1 MPRSIS
7 TLLPSA
13 SAYAGAAR
21 LTTSG
26 AVSGDGR
33 AAVRDHRASASWGDL
48 SLSPEGDLPHGGGRG
63 PLPGDLPASLSR
75 VPHARPGGQRPG
87 VALRDRDQPLPQSLS
102 LRETPAGRAPGRIGR
117 APRSRSRGP
126 GARGAVRRG
135 PNASRDHGAGAS
147 AEATPGVRHAQD
159 PRPRLRSDRPKPRL
173 LGGKRASARLSGA
186 PQDPAEPQRSRACAR
201 RRRRKAGIACRS
213 DRTSRGRG
221 PALREPTQHGATAMK
236 RKPQVCVEI
245 EPDLVAAATGDA
257 EPGAARRVEQH
268 IDSCGAC
275 RGEYDRYREIEGV
288 VGALRGAPA
297 AAESVARARRGLESR
312 LADLKSR
319 LVSYRVFSSPL
330 GRILI
335 ARSEHGVSLVE
346 YLDGGVDLS
355 TSRLRR
361 IAGVELQ
368 EDGAEIETLYR
379 ELVEY
384 LRGDRTRLEW
394 PLDLR
399 LARSDFHRSVLRATA
414 AVPYGAVTSYAGIAA
429 EIGKPAATRAVAQ
442 ALRWNPLPI
451 VVPCH
456 RIIGTSGALTG
467 YSGNKVGLK
476 QQLLA
481 VEGIQAIGT
490 RSDSRGARNLLY
502 PYDS

>member
-1 MPRSIS
+1 
-7 TLLPSA
+7 
-13 SAYAGAAR
+13 
-21 LTTSG
+21 
-26 AVSGDGR
+26 
-33 AAVRDHRASASWGDL
+33 
-48 SLSPEGDLPHGGGRG
+48 
-63 PLPGDLPASLSR
+63 
-75 VPHARPGGQRPG
+75 
-87 VALRDRDQPLPQSLS
+87 
-102 LRETPAGRAPGRIGR
+102 
-117 APRSRSRGP
+117 
-126 GARGAVRRG
+126 
-135 PNASRDHGAGAS
+135 
-147 AEATPGVRHAQD
+147 
-159 PRPRLRSDRPKPRL
+159 
-173 LGGKRASARLSGA
+173 
-186 PQDPAEPQRSRACAR
+186 
-201 RRRRKAGIACRS
+201 
-213 DRTSRGRG
+213 
-221 PALREPTQHGATAMK
+221 MK

-275 RGEYDRYREIEGV
+275 RGEYHRYREIEGV

-297 AAESVARARRGLESR
+297 AAESVARARQGLESR

-379 ELVEY
+379 ELMEY

-414 AVPYGAVTSYAGIAA
+414 AIPYGAVTSYAGIAA

-481 VEGIQAIGT
+481 VEGIQAVGT
-490 RSDSRGARNLLY
+490 RNDSRVARNMLYHYDRNDQHEYCLPTCGDIARRPIGPVTLLASRELAGAMGLV
-502 PYDS
+502 PCSACRPDLHPLAA

>member
-1 MPRSIS
+1 
-7 TLLPSA
+7 
-13 SAYAGAAR
+13 
-21 LTTSG
+21 
-26 AVSGDGR
+26 
-33 AAVRDHRASASWGDL
+33 
-48 SLSPEGDLPHGGGRG
+48 
-63 PLPGDLPASLSR
+63 
-75 VPHARPGGQRPG
+75 
-87 VALRDRDQPLPQSLS
+87 
-102 LRETPAGRAPGRIGR
+102 
-117 APRSRSRGP
+117 
-126 GARGAVRRG
+126 
-135 PNASRDHGAGAS
+135 
-147 AEATPGVRHAQD
+147 
-159 PRPRLRSDRPKPRL
+159 
-173 LGGKRASARLSGA
+173 
-186 PQDPAEPQRSRACAR
+186 
-201 RRRRKAGIACRS
+201 
-213 DRTSRGRG
+213 
-221 PALREPTQHGATAMK
+221 MK
-236 RKPQVCVEI
+236 RKSQVCVEI

-275 RGEYDRYREIEGV
+275 RGEYHRYREIEGV

-297 AAESVARARRGLESR
+297 AAESVARARQGLESR

-379 ELVEY
+379 ELMEY

-414 AVPYGAVTSYAGIAA
+414 AIPYGAVTSYAGIAA

-481 VEGIQAIGT
+481 VEGIQAVGT
-490 RSDSRGARNLLY
+490 RNDSRVARNMLYHYDRNDQHEYCLPTCGDIARRPIGPVTLLASRELAGALGLV
-502 PYDS
+502 PCSACRPDLHPLAA

>member
-1 MPRSIS
+1 
-7 TLLPSA
+7 
-13 SAYAGAAR
+13 
-21 LTTSG
+21 
-26 AVSGDGR
+26 
-33 AAVRDHRASASWGDL
+33 
-48 SLSPEGDLPHGGGRG
+48 
-63 PLPGDLPASLSR
+63 
-75 VPHARPGGQRPG
+75 
-87 VALRDRDQPLPQSLS
+87 
-102 LRETPAGRAPGRIGR
+102 
-117 APRSRSRGP
+117 
-126 GARGAVRRG
+126 
-135 PNASRDHGAGAS
+135 
-147 AEATPGVRHAQD
+147 
-159 PRPRLRSDRPKPRL
+159 
-173 LGGKRASARLSGA
+173 
-186 PQDPAEPQRSRACAR
+186 
-201 RRRRKAGIACRS
+201 
-213 DRTSRGRG
+213 
-221 PALREPTQHGATAMK
+221 MK
-236 RKPQVCVEI
+236 RKSQVCVEI

-257 EPGAARRVEQH
+257 EPGAALRVEQH

-297 AAESVARARRGLESR
+297 AAESVARARQGLESR

-379 ELVEY
+379 ELMEY

-414 AVPYGAVTSYAGIAA
+414 AIPYGAVTSYAGIAA

-481 VEGIQAIGT
+481 VEGIQAVGT
-490 RSDSRGARNLLY
+490 RNDSRVARNMLYHYDRNDQHEYCLPTCGDIARRPIGPVTLLASRELAGAMGLV
-502 PYDS
+502 PCSACRPDLHPLAA

>member
-1 MPRSIS
+1 
-7 TLLPSA
+7 
-13 SAYAGAAR
+13 
-21 LTTSG
+21 
-26 AVSGDGR
+26 
-33 AAVRDHRASASWGDL
+33 
-48 SLSPEGDLPHGGGRG
+48 
-63 PLPGDLPASLSR
+63 
-75 VPHARPGGQRPG
+75 
-87 VALRDRDQPLPQSLS
+87 
-102 LRETPAGRAPGRIGR
+102 
-117 APRSRSRGP
+117 
-126 GARGAVRRG
+126 
-135 PNASRDHGAGAS
+135 
-147 AEATPGVRHAQD
+147 
-159 PRPRLRSDRPKPRL
+159 
-173 LGGKRASARLSGA
+173 
-186 PQDPAEPQRSRACAR
+186 
-201 RRRRKAGIACRS
+201 
-213 DRTSRGRG
+213 
-221 PALREPTQHGATAMK
+221 MK

-275 RGEYDRYREIEGV
+275 RGEYHRYREIEGV

-297 AAESVARARRGLESR
+297 AAESVARARQGLESR

-379 ELVEY
+379 ELMEY

-414 AVPYGAVTSYAGIAA
+414 AIPYGAVTSYAGIAA

-490 RSDSRGARNLLY
+490 RSDSRVARNMLYHYDRNDQHEYCLPTCGDIARRPIGPVTLLASRELAGAMGLV
-502 PYDS
+502 PCSACRPDLHPLAA

>member
-1 MPRSIS
+1 
-7 TLLPSA
+7 
-13 SAYAGAAR
+13 
-21 LTTSG
+21 
-26 AVSGDGR
+26 
-33 AAVRDHRASASWGDL
+33 
-48 SLSPEGDLPHGGGRG
+48 
-63 PLPGDLPASLSR
+63 
-75 VPHARPGGQRPG
+75 
-87 VALRDRDQPLPQSLS
+87 
-102 LRETPAGRAPGRIGR
+102 
-117 APRSRSRGP
+117 
-126 GARGAVRRG
+126 
-135 PNASRDHGAGAS
+135 
-147 AEATPGVRHAQD
+147 
-159 PRPRLRSDRPKPRL
+159 
-173 LGGKRASARLSGA
+173 
-186 PQDPAEPQRSRACAR
+186 
-201 RRRRKAGIACRS
+201 
-213 DRTSRGRG
+213 
-221 PALREPTQHGATAMK
+221 MK

-275 RGEYDRYREIEGV
+275 RGEYHRYREIEGV

-297 AAESVARARRGLESR
+297 AAESVARARQGLESR

-346 YLDGGVDLS
+346 YFDGGVDLS

-379 ELVEY
+379 ELMEY

-414 AVPYGAVTSYAGIAA
+414 AIPYGAVTSYAGIAA

-481 VEGIQAIGT
+481 VEGIQAVGT
-490 RSDSRGARNLLY
+490 RNDSRVARNMLYHYDRNDQHEYCLPTCGDIARRPIGPVTLLASRELAGAMGLV
-502 PYDS
+502 PCSACRPDLHPLAA

>member
-1 MPRSIS
+1 
-7 TLLPSA
+7 
-13 SAYAGAAR
+13 
-21 LTTSG
+21 
-26 AVSGDGR
+26 
-33 AAVRDHRASASWGDL
+33 
-48 SLSPEGDLPHGGGRG
+48 
-63 PLPGDLPASLSR
+63 
-75 VPHARPGGQRPG
+75 
-87 VALRDRDQPLPQSLS
+87 
-102 LRETPAGRAPGRIGR
+102 
-117 APRSRSRGP
+117 
-126 GARGAVRRG
+126 
-135 PNASRDHGAGAS
+135 
-147 AEATPGVRHAQD
+147 
-159 PRPRLRSDRPKPRL
+159 
-173 LGGKRASARLSGA
+173 
-186 PQDPAEPQRSRACAR
+186 
-201 RRRRKAGIACRS
+201 
-213 DRTSRGRG
+213 
-221 PALREPTQHGATAMK
+221 MK

-297 AAESVARARRGLESR
+297 AAESVARARQGLESR

-379 ELVEY
+379 ELMEY

-414 AVPYGAVTSYAGIAA
+414 AIPYGAVTSYAGIAA

-481 VEGIQAIGT
+481 VEGIQAVGT
-490 RSDSRGARNLLY
+490 RNDSRVARNMLYHYDRNDQHEYCLPTCGDIARRPIGPVTLLASRELAGAMGLV
-502 PYDS
+502 PCSACRPDLHPLAA